1 MKATFKPAV
10 VKTITKVIEEEK
22 IILELSPLQAKTL
35 GAIIGGLTTSDIIN
49 FVKKNDGGSFRF
61 DVSEDNF
68 AENIHFQIY
77 KVLKNIDKLV
87 IRY

>member
-10 VKTITKVIEEEK
+10 VKTITKEK
-22 IILELSPLQAKTL
+22 IILELSSLQAKTL

-61 DVSEDNF
+61 DVSEDNY

-77 KVLKNIDKLV
+77 NVLKKIDKL
-87 IRY
+87 IIKY

>member
-35 GAIIGGLTTSDIIN
+35 GVIIGGLTTSDIIN
-49 FVKKNDGGSFRF
+49 FVKKDDGGLCRF
-61 DVSEDNF
+61 GVSEDNY

-87 IRY
+87 IR